1 MLEIGVETGACN
13 WEVELMLL
21 GWRLLTW
28 KGVRRRGKIS
38 RNVINEVLVKVFIL
52 DGFDLQSRA
61 SRFL

>member
-1 MLEIGVETGACN
+1 
-13 WEVELMLL
+13 MLL

-52 DGFDLQSRA
+52 DGFGLQLRV